1 MISFRHDLDPSNLL
15 EKIEVLDAEMRRLE
29 QEMPADLSPSEKEE
43 ITDMVQANSELR
55 DKVTEVSE
63 LVKLTLV
70 KINVSVPLRISI
82 A

>member
-1 MISFRHDLDPSNLL
+1 VISFRHDLDPSNLL

-29 QEMPADLSPSEKEE
+29 QEMPADLSPPEKDE

-82 A
+82 S